1 MRLLISGLQDRAPR
15 WSKHSLRPS
24 CFPCF
29 STNKNLLL
37 LLLLS
42 CHYIIQKTSSF
53 DPVILLL
60 YTIFVCKW
68 KLRKVAKCKQVSNYV
83 TRVQTSRDQRANS
96 GEAPS
101 IGRARERDTLNQ
113 EQEVGGRRGAS
124 NNQAKIIVLA
134 GGKKSDEKN
143 FGEKFVQNLQ
153 KFHIRKL
160 GYLRNLGNLG
170 NVSHFQVSAS
180 KSGAQRKYFPTQN
193 G

>member
-1 MRLLISGLQDRAPR
+1 MYPREQVVIYLMVQCRDPGSIPGSTISFISYPLILVLGIFVFFVLKSIFNYNAI
-15 WSKHSLRPS
+15 
-24 CFPCF
+24 
-29 STNKNLLL
+29 
-37 LLLLS
+37 S

-134 GGKKSDEKN
+134 GGKKAMKKILVKN
-143 FGEKFVQNLQ
+143 L
-153 KFHIRKL
+153 
-160 GYLRNLGNLG
+160 
-170 NVSHFQVSAS
+170 S
-180 KSGAQRKYFPTQN
+180 KICKNCTFENQEI
-193 G
+193 